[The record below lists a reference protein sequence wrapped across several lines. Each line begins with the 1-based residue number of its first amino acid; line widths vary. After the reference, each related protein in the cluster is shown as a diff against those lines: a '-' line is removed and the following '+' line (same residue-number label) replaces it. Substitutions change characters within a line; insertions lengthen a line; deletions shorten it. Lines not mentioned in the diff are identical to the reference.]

1 MWTNGVHVC
10 FMFLKH
16 RNGGGNQVGGRP
28 AGRGGR
34 GGVLFDAFPVWRE
47 MR

>member
-16 RNGGGNQVGGRP
+16 RNGGGNQVDG
-28 AGRGGR
+28 GGR
-34 GGVLFDAFPVWRE
+34 GRGVAL
-47 MR
+47 